1 MTYPT
6 DIPRLLF
13 QLGFL
18 LFQSIAHFFE
28 VRHLSLKR
36 GVELFSKSKCDKKV
50 KYNCKQ

>member
-1 MTYPT
+1 MTYPM

-28 VRHLSLKR
+28 VRHLSLKK
-36 GVELFSKSKCDKKV
+36 GGGTFFKKQMRQ
-50 KYNCKQ
+50 KGKI